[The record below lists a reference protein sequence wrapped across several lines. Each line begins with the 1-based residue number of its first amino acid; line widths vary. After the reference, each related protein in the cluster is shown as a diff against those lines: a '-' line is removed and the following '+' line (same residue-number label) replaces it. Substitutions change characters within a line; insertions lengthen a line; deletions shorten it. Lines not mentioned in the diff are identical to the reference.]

1 MSHELVRLL
10 AEHEGVSRRFFL
22 GLGTVGAAALSVLP
36 LAGLADQ
43 KAQAIAPELA
53 EAIARLNYLTPADDF
68 QTVERG
74 NPLPYTLPPDKLAEV
89 GLERD
94 TWKLEVVPDVASKAK
109 VERPLSKDLGTAL
122 DFPGLMKLAEK
133 HAVKF
138 LKVISCNNIGSPL
151 GMGLWEGVPLREVV
165 WLTKPVENIRRVYYH
180 GYHNDDPKQ
189 LFQSSL
195 PIGRVLEDPPGEYP
209 IILCYKLNGE
219 LLSGKRGGPVRMV
232 VPDGYGFKS
241 VKWLTKVVLTN
252 LFHANDTYADGN
264 NDIDSWMKTF
274 ARFVSHPT
282 MVKAG
287 QPIPITGLAQVGIS
301 GLSKVQFW
309 LHPREV
315 ALPKD
320 DPHFTAAPW
329 KDAEILPPPAGVD
342 RWGGKLPDN
351 RLPENVVNF
360 DASGKPK
367 HWPLRYAL
375 AHWAALATD
384 VPAGKYHLRCRT
396 IDERDI
402 AQPLPRPFQ
411 KSGQN
416 AIQQVALTVE

>member
-1 MSHELVRLL
+1 MSQNLARLS
-10 AEHEGVSRRFFL
+10 AEHREVSRRFFL
-22 GLGTVGAAALSVLP
+22 GLGAAGAAAISLAPP
-36 LAGLADQ
+36 LGLADETNP
-43 KAQAIAPELA
+43 AGSAELDAAIAK
-53 EAIARLNYLTPADDF
+53 LNYLTPAEEF

-74 NPLPYTLPPDKLAEV
+74 NPYPYTHPPDKLREI
-89 GLERD
+89 GLVRE
-94 TWKLEVVPDVASKAK
+94 TWQLEVVPDIPSKAK
-109 VERPLSKDLGTAL
+109 VENPLSKEEGTAL

-165 WLTKPVENIRRVYYH
+165 WLARPVENVRRVYYH
-180 GYHNDDPKQ
+180 GYHNEDPKQ

-219 LLSGKRGGPVRMV
+219 FLSGKRGGPVRML

-252 LFHANDTYADGN
+252 LAHANDTYADGN

-274 ARFVSHPT
+274 ARFIFHPT

-287 QPIPITGLAQVGIS
+287 EPIPLTGLAQVGIS
-301 GLSKVQFW
+301 GLSKVQYW
-309 LHPREV
+309 LHPREE

-320 DPHFTAAPW
+320 DPYFTAAPW
-329 KDAEILPPPAGVD
+329 KDAQILPPPADID
-342 RWGGKLPDN
+342 RWGGQLPDN
-351 RLPENVVNF
+351 RLPDKVTNF
-360 DASGKPK
+360 DENGKPK
-367 HWPLRYAL
+367 EWPLRYAL
-375 AHWAALATD
+375 AHWAALLTN

-396 IDERDI
+396 IDDRGI

-416 AIQQVALTVE
+416 AIQQVAVTVE